1 MKYHSEDFL
10 SMVSCGFTCGLNT
23 LEEAY
28 FQMSRHYDLFW
39 KLGEANGK
47 VVALGKEVEAIGW
60 EKTIAETMGDAW
72 MKEEQRKEDEYF
84 KESEEAHKKEQE
96 YFESMSKVDQDT
108 YLKGYQASM
117 PLPLGLE
124 WDAPDPPLGQVDDD
138 FPLGK
143 ACGLEHEE
151 CESCT

>member
-1 MKYHSEDFL
+1 MSKHSEDFL
-10 SMVSCGFTCGLNT
+10 AMVSCGFTCGLNT

-39 KLGEANGK
+39 KLGEANGR
-47 VVALGKEVEAIGW
+47 VAALGKEVEAIGW

-84 KESEEAHKKEQE
+84 KD
-96 YFESMSKVDQDT
+96 VNVGT
-108 YLKGYQASM
+108 L
-117 PLPLGLE
+117 PIPLGLE
-124 WDAPDPPLGQVDDD
+124 WDAPDPALGQVDDD

>member
-1 MKYHSEDFL
+1 MSKHSEDFL

-47 VVALGKEVEAIGW
+47 VAALGKEVEAIGW

-72 MKEEQRKEDEYF
+72 MKEEQRKEDEYM
-84 KESEEAHKKEQE
+84 KELDNIHPEE
-96 YFESMSKVDQDT
+96 KV
-108 YLKGYQASM
+108 KRHIS
-117 PLPLGLE
+117 LG
-124 WDAPDPPLGQVDDD
+124 
-138 FPLGK
+138 
-143 ACGLEHEE
+143 
-151 CESCT
+151 

>member
-1 MKYHSEDFL
+1 MSKHSEDFL

-39 KLGEANGK
+39 KLGEAKGK
-47 VVALGKEVEAIGW
+47 VAALGKEVEAIGW

-84 KESEEAHKKEQE
+84 KEL
-96 YFESMSKVDQDT
+96 ES
-108 YLKGYQASM
+108 APM
-117 PLPLGLE
+117 PIPLGLE
-124 WDAPDPPLGQVDDD
+124 WDAPDIALGKVDDD
-138 FPLGK
+138 FPLGN

>member
-1 MKYHSEDFL
+1 MSKHSEDFL

-28 FQMSRHYDLFW
+28 FQMGRHYDLFW

-72 MKEEQRKEDEYF
+72 MKEEQRKEDEYM
-84 KESEEAHKKEQE
+84 KGLDEYMKGLDNIHPEEE
-96 YFESMSKVDQDT
+96 
-108 YLKGYQASM
+108 LKAS
-117 PLPLGLE
+117 LE
-124 WDAPDPPLGQVDDD
+124 WDAPDPALGQVDDD

-151 CESCT
+151 CESCQ

>member
-1 MKYHSEDFL
+1 MSKHSEDFL

-28 FQMSRHYDLFW
+28 FQMGRHYDLFW
-39 KLGEANGK
+39 KLGEANGR
-47 VVALGKEVEAIGW
+47 VVALGNEVEAIGW

-72 MKEEQRKEDEYF
+72 MKEEQRKEDEYM
-84 KESEEAHKKEQE
+84 KGLDEHMKGLDEVSDTIHPEEE
-96 YFESMSKVDQDT
+96 
-108 YLKGYQASM
+108 LKAS
-117 PLPLGLE
+117 LE
-124 WDAPDPPLGQVDDD
+124 WDAPDPALGQVDDD

-151 CESCT
+151 CESCQ